1 MSHLNIKSLKKNI
14 IFIRKYTKTPICID
28 TEGAQI
34 RTKIAKRK
42 FFKKGIKIEIFKGKK
57 NLYLYPAETKN
68 LIKKGDILDIGFEG
82 LKIKIIKKNP
92 NNILHTS

>member
-1 MSHLNIKSLKKNI
+1 MKKEIFCTLGPKSLNRDFSKNNLKKVALFRLNLSHLNIKSLKKNI

-57 NLYLYPAETKN
+57 FI
-68 LIKKGDILDIGFEG
+68 LI
-82 LKIKIIKKNP
+82 
-92 NNILHTS
+92 SS